1 MARVLQSLV
10 RNNEM
15 PLVDLSKPGEKK
27 KLIWAAV
34 LGLVAIVFLWWTLI
48 GFNSGTPTVA
58 KPTASPTPPR
68 TAQNTPRS
76 NGTVSP
82 EVKNL
87 EAYTEVRYETASY
100 NAPEAK
106 RNIFA
111 YYEPPKPPPAA
122 SSTPT
127 PTPEPS
133 PPVLLASVSP
143 SNVFARTGDFK
154 LEVSG
159 DKFTPDQHIFVDGR
173 ELATTYKSP
182 QQLSTTV
189 SASFIASPGA
199 RQVVVRT
206 PDNKLFS
213 NPLTINVA
221 APPTPNYTYI
231 GIISP
236 TNRVDEI
243 ALIQE
248 KNNKNI
254 INAHR
259 GDVLSGR
266 FRVTSI
272 SEKEVVL
279 VDTSLKIKHTIPMS
293 EGDKS
298 AGPLSRPTP
307 KVDAEDDEP

>member
-1 MARVLQSLV
+1 MA
-10 RNNEM
+10 
-15 PLVDLSKPGEKK
+15 LVDLSKPGEKK
-27 KLIWAAV
+27 KLIWAAA
-34 LGLVAIVFLWWTLI
+34 LGFVAILFLWWTLI
-48 GFNSGTPTVA
+48 GFNSGSPTVA

-68 TAQNTPRS
+68 TAQSTPRS
-76 NGTVSP
+76 NATVSP
-82 EVKNL
+82 EVKNF
-87 EAYTEVRYETASY
+87 EAFTEVRYETASY

-111 YYEPPKPPPAA
+111 YYEPPPKPVVAP
-122 SSTPT
+122 STPT

-143 SNVFARTGDFK
+143 SNVYARTGDFK
-154 LEVSG
+154 LEVAG
-159 DKFTPDQHIFVDGR
+159 DKFTPDQRIFIDGR
-173 ELATTYKSP
+173 ELPTAYKSP

-189 SASFIASPGA
+189 SASFIANPGA

-206 PDNKLFS
+206 PDNRLFS
-213 NPLTINVA
+213 NQLTINVA
-221 APPTPNYTYI
+221 APPTPNFTYI

-236 TNRVDEI
+236 ANRVDEI

-248 KNNKNI
+248 RNSKNI

-259 GDVLSGR
+259 GEVIGGR

-279 VDTSLKIKHTIPMS
+279 VDTSLKIKHTIAMS
-293 EGDKS
+293 EGDKA